1 MARLARMSRRAAALL
16 YLTALALAAA
26 MLPAARAQAA
36 PRLHAQPVY
45 RCVGPDGSIMFSG
58 TPCSMDSLAR
68 QALPVVAGG
77 DGPALH
83 LCPLDVQELRARVG
97 AAFLAQDVNRLAG
110 LMLWQGYDDRAARAR
125 MRSLAAA
132 MQGGLAGIAIDDA
145 APPPAVAQASGFFA
159 GRVPASVPVRSADT
173 DAAQPVQL
181 RVLLEDGAAISMGII
196 RDHGCWWLQP

>member
-1 MARLARMSRRAAALL
+1 MSRRAAALL
-16 YLTALALAAA
+16 YLIALALAAA
-26 MLPAARAQAA
+26 MLPAPRVQAA
-36 PRLHAQPVY
+36 PQLRAQPVY

-132 MQGGLAGIAIDDA
+132 MQGGLAGIEIDDA

-159 GRVPASVPVRSADT
+159 AQVPASVPVRSADT

-181 RVLLEDGAAISMGII
+181 RVLLEDGATISMGII

>member
-1 MARLARMSRRAAALL
+1 MSHRAAALL
-16 YLTALALAAA
+16 YPIALALAAA
-26 MLPAARAQAA
+26 MLPAPRAQAA
-36 PRLHAQPVY
+36 SRLRAQPVY

-68 QALPVVAGG
+68 QALPVAASGG

-132 MQGGLAGIAIDDA
+132 MQGGLAGIEIDDA
-145 APPPAVAQASGFFA
+145 AAPPAVAQASGLFA
-159 GRVPASVPVRSADT
+159 ERVPASVSVRSADT
-173 DAAQPVQL
+173 GAPQPVQL
-181 RVLLEDGAAISMGII
+181 RVLLEDGATITMGII